1 MKYILQKL
9 LFNLNVFCAGFFSD
23 PWERIEMYMIGVF
36 AFCVAV
42 FAILGKAPPEIN
54 NALILSTLYFLGIII
69 YLKIKETWFP

>member
-1 MKYILQKL
+1 
-9 LFNLNVFCAGFFSD
+9 
-23 PWERIEMYMIGVF
+23 MYMIGVF